1 MNKKKNEG
9 YNKMNKKTRNEGYKK
24 KNEEYNKI
32 NKKEKNDG
40 L

>member
-9 YNKMNKKTRNEGYKK
+9 NKMNKKTRNEGYKK